1 MAEVSLKR
9 VSKAYSTN
17 HPAVRD
23 LDLEIADG
31 EFLVLVGP
39 SGCGKSTTL
48 RMIAGLEDVTS
59 GEIRIGGQDV
69 THVAPKNRDVAMVFQ
84 NYALYPHMTAYKN
97 MAFGLELRYGGNWL
111 ERLLR
116 RLVRPQAAAELEA
129 RRREIP
135 QRIERTAHTLGIA
148 QLLTRLPKELS
159 GGERQRV
166 ALGRAIVRDPQL
178 FLFDEPL
185 SNLDAKL
192 RVEMRRELKQ
202 LHRQLSAT
210 MVYVTHDQV
219 EALTLGDRIAVMKD
233 GVIQQAAAPME
244 AYRNP
249 ANRFVASFL
258 GSPPMNLIR
267 GKVEQT
273 DSQIRFAGGGLSIDL
288 AQAGFDPATLD
299 QAEVEL
305 GVRPEDVALFVD
317 EAPPRLAELGLI
329 DAGKAEVSLVESLG
343 DAELLHCRLNGS
355 TQELVVKADARIGT
369 PRGTIQ
375 LAVPPDQLHLFAADD
390 GRNLRLAAVK

>member
-9 VSKAYSTN
+9 VSKSYSTN

-48 RMIAGLEDVTS
+48 RMIAGLEDATS
-59 GEIRIGGQDV
+59 GEIWIGGQNV

-111 ERLLR
+111 ERLAR
-116 RLVRPQAAAELEA
+116 RIVRPQAAKELEA

-135 QRIERTAHTLGIA
+135 QRIEETAQTLGIS
-148 QLLTRLPKELS
+148 QLLQRLPKELS

-210 MVYVTHDQV
+210 IVYVTHDQV

-267 GKVEQT
+267 GQIERS
-273 DSQIRFAGGGLSIDL
+273 DLQIRFVGGGLSIDVT
-288 AQAGFDPATLD
+288 QSGFDPAALD
-299 QAEVEL
+299 QQEVEL
-305 GVRPEDVALFVD
+305 GVRPEDVALFAD
-317 EAPPRLAELGLI
+317 EAPERLADLGLI
-329 DAGKAEVSLVESLG
+329 DAGQADVNLVESLG
-343 DAELLHCRLNGS
+343 DAELAHCRLTGS
-355 TQELVVKADARIGT
+355 TQELAVKADARIGT
-369 PRGTIQ
+369 PRGKVQ
-375 LAVPPDQLHLFAADD
+375 LAVSPDQLHLFAADD
-390 GRNLRLAAVK
+390 GRNLRLSPAK

>member
-9 VSKAYSTN
+9 VSKSYSSDQ
-17 HPAVRD
+17 PAVRN

-59 GEIRIGGQDV
+59 GEIRIGGKDV

-116 RLVRPQAAAELEA
+116 RLVRPQAAAELET

-135 QRIERTAHTLGIA
+135 QRIEQTAHTLGIA
-148 QLLTRLPKELS
+148 PLLQRLPKELS

-233 GVIQQAAAPME
+233 GVIQQAAAPIT

-258 GSPPMNLIR
+258 GSPPMNLIPGR
-267 GKVEQT
+267 VARL
-273 DSQIRFAGGGLSIDL
+273 DSQIRFIGGGLSIDL
-288 AQAGFDPATLD
+288 TQSGFAPAALD
-299 QAEVEL
+299 QQEVEL
-305 GVRPEDVALFVD
+305 GVRPEDVAVFAD
-317 EAPPRLAELGLI
+317 EAPEHLADLGLVN
-329 DAGKAEVSLVESLG
+329 AGKAEISLVESLG
-343 DAELLHCRLNGS
+343 DVELLHCRLADS
-355 TQELVVKADARIGT
+355 TQELVVKADARIGA
-369 PRGTIQ
+369 PRGVIQ
-375 LAVPPDQLHLFAADD
+375 IAAAPDQLHLFAADD
-390 GRNLRLAAVK
+390 GRNLRRPVTN